1 MFTNR
6 TFLFY
11 LQSLIAIVAMMIIG
25 MILIPNLSEEVSA
38 NLLKVTI
45 APFPAISM
53 LIFLLFTFNK
63 IIREL
68 DDKTYS
74 FKEIMIGSLVVL
86 MVSIL
91 IFWGTDSV
99 LALLESIDKKVFLFA
114 ILLGLIG
121 FCLLRI
127 SNLYTMAIITG
138 MSEGII
144 LYIIFSY

>member
-6 TFLFY
+6 IFLFY

-53 LIFLLFTFNK
+53 LIFLLFTFNQ

-68 DDKTYS
+68 DNKTYNM
-74 FKEIMIGSLVVL
+74 KEILIGFLVVL
-86 MVSIL
+86 MVSVL
-91 IFWGTDSV
+91 IFWRTDSV

>member
-45 APFPAISM
+45 APFPAISL

-68 DDKTYS
+68 DDKTYN
-74 FKEIMIGSLVVL
+74 FKEIMIGSLVML
-86 MVSIL
+86 MVSVF

-99 LALLESIDKKVFLFA
+99 LFLLESIDKKVFLFA